1 MAHLKTATAKYWY
14 VPLFIGILL
23 VLFGIYIL
31 NIPHT
36 AYLVMITFFSISI
49 IVTGLSE
56 LFFYVRNKVENRGI
70 HIAGA
75 ILVLATG
82 IYLLTRPADSAFVIA
97 LIVAFQLLIRSVQV
111 LIFSFSMKDAHV
123 PNWYLLAITSL
134 IGSGLAIVLAAQP
147 MIVGLS
153 LVILT
158 GMCFIF
164 AGMIGI
170 ALSIVVKK
178 LQGTIDDLVK
188 QAQNRG
194 GNIKDGEYEIVED

>member
-1 MAHLKTATAKYWY
+1 MTHLKTATAKYWY
-14 VPLFIGILL
+14 VPMFIGILL

-49 IVTGLSE
+49 ILTGLSE
-56 LFFYVRNKVENRGI
+56 LFFYVGNQVENKGI

-75 ILVLATG
+75 ILVVVTG
-82 IYLLTRPADSAFVIA
+82 IYLLSSPANSAFVIA
-97 LIVAFQLLIRSVQV
+97 LIVAFQLLIRSVQG

-123 PNWYLLAITSL
+123 PNWYLLTITSL

-170 ALSIVVKK
+170 ALSIVVRR
-178 LQGTIDDLVK
+178 LQGTIDEFVK
-188 QAQNRG
+188 QAGNRSD
-194 GNIKDGEYEIVED
+194 NITDGDYEIVED